1 MREGVKGVVIW
12 RCVIVKIMVE
22 GREEAK
28 IGFVKGEMCHGS
40 DDWGGRGNKCG
51 SCEGEV
57 CCGYVGEGD
66 RRSKSSSCEGGCVV
80 VIIMEEWEVCCD
92 CYDGE
97 VREEAKNEVI
107 KGGMCRGND
116 DDGGVGWS

>member
-1 MREGVKGVVIW
+1 MAVMIGEGEGTNVGVVKGRYVV
-12 RCVIVKIMVE
+12 VMLGKAT
-22 GREEAK
+22 EEAK
-28 IGFVKGEMCHGS
+28 VVVVK
-40 DDWGGRGNKCG
+40 
-51 SCEGEV
+51 
-57 CCGYVGEGD
+57 
-66 RRSKSSSCEGGCVV
+66 GGCVV